1 MGEDG
6 RGWERMGGDG
16 RMEVDGMKISEHSY
30 GVLVVVFFS
39 KKSLPKGRKLDFETD
54 LVGTWTWTE
63 LGNTLTV
70 RSTKDSIRDH
80 MSYML
85 VGVALNSSLF
95 Y

>member
-6 RGWERMGGDG
+6 RGWERMGEGG

-30 GVLVVVFFS
+30 GVLVVVFFQEVLAKRAEIGLRDRS
-39 KKSLPKGRKLDFETD
+39 CWDGLSWE
-54 LVGTWTWTE
+54 
-63 LGNTLTV
+63 TLTV
-70 RSTKDSIRDH
+70 RSTKDSFRDH